1 MDALYN
7 LFNAL
12 NNVFV
17 NIAKAIRSLFADP
30 HSVWANLTMDVINF
44 IIVVVIVVLA
54 ALILILLERKI
65 AGWTSQRTGPN
76 RLGPRGWFQTIADA
90 LKLMGK
96 EDVTPA
102 GADKFI
108 FKIAPM
114 IIFSLPMLT
123 LAIIPYGKGMAPIDL
138 DLGIFYFVAISSIST
153 LAFIMAGW
161 GSNNKYS
168 LLGAMRAVAQM
179 VSYEI
184 PLLFSL
190 LGVVM
195 ITQSFNLG
203 VIVEAQAGIP
213 FIVLQPLAFGIFLIA
228 GLAELNRAPFDLVE
242 ADQEVVAGPFTEYTG
257 LRWGLFFLGEYGN
270 MTAMAALGATVF
282 LGGWQGPVFLPGFVW
297 FFMKTGVIIFFMI
310 WVRLTFP
317 RIRIDHLMHLAWKVL
332 LPLSILNILLTGL
345 GIYIYRLVMGG

>member
-1 MDALYN
+1 METLNYLLETLNN
-7 LFNAL
+7 LFL
-12 NNVFV
+12 I
-17 NIAKAIRSLFADP
+17 IADAIRGLFADP
-30 HSVWANLTMDVINF
+30 QSVWANLTMNVINF
-44 IIVVVIVVLA
+44 IIVVIIVVLA
-54 ALILILLERKI
+54 ALILILLERKV
-65 AGWTSQRTGPN
+65 AGWTSQRPGPN

-102 GADKFI
+102 GADKLI

-114 IIFSLPMLT
+114 IIFCLPMMT
-123 LAIIPYGKGMAPIDL
+123 LAVIPYGKDMAPINI
-138 DLGIFYFVAISSIST
+138 DLGILYFVAISSIST
-153 LAFIMAGW
+153 LCFLMAGW

-168 LLGAMRAVAQM
+168 LLGGMRAVAQM
-179 VSYEI
+179 ISYEI

-203 VIVEAQAGIP
+203 VIVEAQGTIP
-213 FIVLQPLAFGIFLIA
+213 FIVLQPLAFVIFMIA

-270 MTAMAALGATVF
+270 MTAMSALAATVF
-282 LGGWQGPVFLPGFVW
+282 LGGWQGPAFLPGYVW
-297 FFMKTGVIIFFMI
+297 FFMKVGVMIFMMM
-310 WVRLTFP
+310 WVRWTFP

-332 LPLSILNILLTGL
+332 LPLSIVNILLTGL
-345 GIYIYRLVMGG
+345 GIYIYRFVMGG

>member
-1 MDALYN
+1 MDALN
-7 LFNAL
+7 NVFNAT

-17 NIAKAIRSLFADP
+17 NIAHAIRSLFADP
-30 HSVWANLTMDVINF
+30 HSVWANLTMYVINF

-102 GADKFI
+102 GADRFI

-114 IIFSLPMLT
+114 IIFCLPMMT
-123 LAIIPYGKGMAPIDL
+123 LAVIPYGEGMAPLDL

-153 LAFIMAGW
+153 LAFVMAGW

-195 ITQSFNLG
+195 IAQSFNLG
-203 VIVEAQAGIP
+203 DIVRAQPNVP
-213 FIVLQPLAFGIFLIA
+213 FIVLQPLAFVIFLIA

-282 LGGWQGPVFLPGFVW
+282 LGGWQGPGFLPGYVW
-297 FFMKTGVIIFFMI
+297 LFMKIGVIIFFMM
-310 WVRLTFP
+310 WVRWTFP

-345 GIYIYRLVMGG
+345 GIYIYRLVIGG

>member
-7 LFNAL
+7 LFNVL

-17 NIAKAIRSLFADP
+17 NIAIAIRSLFADP

-44 IIVVVIVVLA
+44 IIVVIIVVLA

-96 EDVTPA
+96 EDITPA

-114 IIFSLPMLT
+114 IIFSLPMMT
-123 LAIIPYGKGMAPIDL
+123 LAVIPYGKGMAPLDL

-203 VIVEAQAGIP
+203 VIVEAQAGLP

-270 MTAMAALGATVF
+270 MTALAALGATVF
-282 LGGWQGPVFLPGFVW
+282 LGGWQGPIFLPGFVW
-297 FFMKTGVIIFFMI
+297 FFMKTGVIIFFMM
-310 WVRLTFP
+310 WVRWTFP

>member
-1 MDALYN
+1 METINNLMETIDN
-7 LFNAL
+7 LFL
-12 NNVFV
+12 I
-17 NIAKAIRSLFADP
+17 IAAAIRGLFADP
-30 HSVWANLTMDVINF
+30 HSVWANLTMDVISF
-44 IIVVVIVVLA
+44 IIVVVIIVIA
-54 ALILILLERKI
+54 ALVLILLERKI
-65 AGWTSQRTGPN
+65 AGWTSQRPGPN

-90 LKLMGK
+90 LKLIGK

-102 GADKFI
+102 GADRFI

-114 IIFSLPMLT
+114 IIFCIPMMT
-123 LAIIPYGKGMAPIDL
+123 LAVIPFGKGMAPANL

-153 LAFIMAGW
+153 LAFLMAGW

-168 LLGAMRAVAQM
+168 LLGGMRAVAQM
-179 VSYEI
+179 ISYEV

-203 VIVEAQAGIP
+203 VIVEAQATIP
-213 FIVLQPLAFGIFLIA
+213 FIVLQPVAFVIFIIA
-228 GLAELNRAPFDLVE
+228 GMAELNRAPFDLVE

-270 MTAMAALGATVF
+270 MTAIAALAATVF
-282 LGGWQGPVFLPGFVW
+282 LGGWQGPAILPGWVW
-297 FFMKTGVIIFFMI
+297 FWLKAGGVIFFIM
-310 WVRLTFP
+310 WARWTFP

-332 LPLSILNILLTGL
+332 LPLAILNILLTGL
-345 GIYIYRLVMGG
+345 GIYIYGFVMGG

>member
-1 MDALYN
+1 METIHN
-7 LFNAL
+7 LLQTFNDL
-12 NNVFV
+12 FLI
-17 NIAKAIRSLFADP
+17 IAHFIRSLFADP
-30 HSVWANLTMDVINF
+30 HSVWANLTMDIINF
-44 IIVVVIVVLA
+44 IIVVIIVVLA

-102 GADKFI
+102 GADKLI

-114 IIFSLPMLT
+114 IIFSLPMMT
-123 LAIIPYGKGMAPIDL
+123 LGVIPYGDGMAPLNL

-153 LAFIMAGW
+153 LAFLMAGW

-195 ITQSFNLG
+195 ITQSFNLN
-203 VIVEAQAGIP
+203 VIVKAQSTVP
-213 FIVLQPLAFGIFLIA
+213 FIVLQPLAFVIFIIA

-282 LGGWQGPVFLPGFVW
+282 LGGWQGPLILPGFVW
-297 FFMKTGVIIFFMI
+297 FFMKTGIIIFFMM
-310 WVRLTFP
+310 WVRWTFP

-332 LPLSILNILLTGL
+332 LPLAILNILLTGF
-345 GIYIYRLVMGG
+345 GIYIYRFVIGG

>member
-297 FFMKTGVIIFFMI
+297 FFMKTGVIIFFMM
-310 WVRLTFP
+310 WVRWTFP

>member
-1 MDALYN
+1 METLSKLMKTLDN
-7 LFNAL
+7 LFL
-12 NNVFV
+12 I
-17 NIAKAIRSLFADP
+17 IAHFIRGLFADP
-30 HSVWANLTMDVINF
+30 QSVWANLTMSIINF

-54 ALILILLERKI
+54 ALILILLERKV
-65 AGWTSQRTGPN
+65 AGWTSQRSGPN

-108 FKIAPM
+108 FKVAPM
-114 IIFSLPMLT
+114 MIFSLPMMT
-123 LAIIPYGKGMAPIDL
+123 LAVIPYGNGLAPIDL
-138 DLGIFYFVAISSIST
+138 DLGIFYFLAVGAIST
-153 LAFIMAGW
+153 VAFVMAGW

-179 VSYEI
+179 ISYEI
-184 PLLFSL
+184 PLIFSL

-203 VIVEAQAGIP
+203 VIVEKQATVP
-213 FIVLQPLAFGIFLIA
+213 FILLQPLAFVIYIIA
-228 GLAELNRAPFDLVE
+228 GLAECNRAPFDLVE

-270 MTAMAALGATVF
+270 LTAMSALAATVF
-282 LGGWQGPVFLPGFVW
+282 LGGWQGPAILPGFVW
-297 FFMKTGVIIFFMI
+297 FFMKVGIIIFFSM
-310 WVRLTFP
+310 WVRWTFP

-332 LPLSILNILLTGL
+332 LPLSILNIMLTGL